1 MKKINISFVVLFLF
15 LCSLLNAQ
23 TKQGAIAFWD
33 MIVNPYNSAVDQSYN
48 LMIDVV
54 HSSPSTRPKILR
66 GIDELD
72 KKTQDA
78 LKAYA
83 TLPTDLLPEYEKL
96 RKGATFAI
104 KAMRFIFDFDKMR
117 AKESLLSSNLT
128 SKDVLQRLKDNEVI
142 NRRLDSIT
150 QIFHKD
156 MDNYVLS
163 NKLTVSKGADTA
175 SINEKKKVSEVM
187 DFSSEMYKT
196 YLETVIPFEDYLKLI
211 NLGDTTGLKK
221 ARQDIRLVIEA
232 KMKQLDAKKAT
243 KATDVLFQ
251 DMQQILKTLK
261 SFTESPCDKLMKLL
275 STPEQAQSQQMVDD
289 YNSVLKEIQSVYLPT
304 VNGFHQKYTQY
315 RQNNIKPRKTTYE
328 VVKE

>member
-1 MKKINISFVVLFLF
+1 MKKTNIFFGVLFLF
-15 LCSLLNAQ
+15 FSPLLNAQ
-23 TKQGAIAFWD
+23 TKQAAITFWD
-33 MIVNPYNSAVDQSYN
+33 WIVTPYNTAVDQSYN

-54 HSSPSTRPKILR
+54 HSSSATRPRILKS
-66 GIDELD
+66 IDDLD
-72 KKTQDA
+72 NKTQDA

-83 TLPTDLLPEYEKL
+83 ALPADLLPEYEKL
-96 RKGATFAI
+96 KKGATFAI
-104 KAMRFIFDFDKMR
+104 KAMRFIFDFDNMR

-128 SKDVLQRLKDNEVI
+128 SKEVLQRLKDNEVI

-150 QIFHKD
+150 QSFHKD
-156 MDNYVLS
+156 MDNYVQS
-163 NKLTVSKGADTA
+163 NKLTVSKGGDTA

-187 DFSSEMYKT
+187 DFSSEMYKI

-211 NLGDTTGLKK
+211 NLGDTTALKK
-221 ARQDIRLVIEA
+221 ARQDMQLVMDA
-232 KMKQLDAKKAT
+232 KMKQLDSKKTT
-243 KATDVLFQ
+243 KSTDVLFQ

-261 SFTESPCDKLMKLL
+261 SFTESPSDKLMKLL
-275 STPEQAQSQQMVDD
+275 STPEQAQSQQMVED
-289 YNSVLKEIQSVYLPT
+289 YNGVLKEIQSVYLPT